1 MDKILKS
8 EGEKMQFAALLVVV
22 FCLLP
27 GLTNSE
33 VFSSVADMQVHF
45 SPPSFGQRDPA
56 HDTEP
61 VPSSMHS
68 IRLRKLQNCSLLRN
82 SEEISK
88 LFTSQAVFQLERSL
102 VNILLDYAGKL
113 QGKLSRI
120 KK

>member
-1 MDKILKS
+1 
-8 EGEKMQFAALLVVV
+8 MQLAALLGVV

-27 GLTNSE
+27 GFTNSE
-33 VFSSVADMQVHF
+33 VFSSVADMQVDTVFHQGK
-45 SPPSFGQRDPA
+45 SKLALVGHQDSCA
-56 HDTEP
+56 HDTKP
-61 VPSSMHS
+61 VPSNMHS
-68 IRLRKLQNCSLLRN
+68 IRLRKFQNCSLLRN
-82 SEEISK
+82 SDGILK